1 MTDTSIRFGLTETS
15 LGLMLVAASVRGV
28 CAIFLGDD
36 PEFLIQALRKRF
48 PGMDVFPAASSD
60 AGFARLLN
68 EVSQLAE
75 HPAMSFGHPLDIR
88 GTPFQQRVWQALC
101 EIPAGKTT
109 SYAEIA
115 RRIGA
120 PRAARAVANA
130 CGANPVAIVV
140 PCHRVVHGDGSLSG
154 YRWGVWRKRAL
165 LERENQTAMKNCSKK
180 QKIFL
185 AP

>member
-1 MTDTSIRFGLTETS
+1 MTDSSLRFGLTETS
-15 LGLMLVAASVRGV
+15 LGWMLVAASGRGV

-36 PEFLIQALRKRF
+36 PEFLIQMLHKRF
-48 PGMDVFPAASSD
+48 PGAEVFPAASGD
-60 AGFARLLN
+60 AGFARLLDD
-68 EVSQLAE
+68 VVRLAE
-75 HPAMSFGHPLDIR
+75 HPGTRFEYPLDIR
-88 GTPFQQRVWQALC
+88 GTAFQQRVWQALC
-101 EIPAGKTT
+101 EIPPGKTA

-154 YRWGVWRKRAL
+154 YRWGIGRKRIL
-165 LERENQTAMKNCSKK
+165 LEREAKMDIIYTINQNKYSG
-180 QKIFL
+180 
-185 AP
+185 

>member
-1 MTDTSIRFGLTETS
+1 MSNSPIRFGLSETS

-36 PEFLIQALRKRF
+36 PEFLIQALHKRF
-48 PGMDVFPAASSD
+48 PREEVFPAASDD

-68 EVSQLAE
+68 DAARLSEN
-75 HPAMSFGHPLDIR
+75 PAMSLKHPLDLR
-88 GTPFQQRVWQALC
+88 GTVFQQRVWQALRR
-101 EIPAGKTT
+101 IPAGKTA

-115 RRIGA
+115 RCIGV

-130 CGANPVAIVV
+130 CGANPVAIVI

-154 YRWGVWRKRAL
+154 YRWGVGRKRAL
-165 LERENQTAMKNCSKK
+165 LEKEARGAGREAVFYENGSR
-180 QKIFL
+180 F
-185 AP
+185 